1 MTELCCS
8 SLVKTH
14 CCTNVHGTFVVWE
27 CKRSSLVG
35 KNSNGLTIR
44 TFVNN
49 VHQHTKEC
57 TIIGLANNDWWE
69 RQILSLK
76 QTGSFIGCGRKELLC
91 ADLNRKYTVL
101 WKLNFNRA
109 VKHNFVQEKMLGF
122 VFSLLWRGIKV
133 KCAGIPGVVPMLLEI
148 QCSKDTMKANF
159 AGTGKIF
166 YHSNWYNWKKKYYYE
181 LSAVS
186 LTWWC

>member
-1 MTELCCS
+1 MI
-8 SLVKTH
+8 V
-14 CCTNVHGTFVVWE
+14 
-27 CKRSSLVG
+27 
-35 KNSNGLTIR
+35 
-44 TFVNN
+44 
-49 VHQHTKEC
+49 
-57 TIIGLANNDWWE
+57 WWE
-69 RQILSLK
+69 QQILSLK

-91 ADLNRKYTVL
+91 TDLNRKYTVL